1 MTGGRLTSFAIFTPR
16 GRLQDAS
23 RYAAASR
30 VRCAEGGRNAKEGNT
45 AVKMMTTRASGLATA
60 VVLAGLMTTGC
71 ATKNFVR
78 DQVAVVDT
86 RVTGVEGTA
95 KEALDRANAAH
106 KLAEGKFL
114 YEMVL
119 SDDSVKF
126 PVDKDE
132 LSPEA
137 EARLNELVSRLK
149 AENKNVYL
157 EIQGHTDSSGPNNY
171 NDQLGAA
178 RAEAVRKY
186 LAKQGVALNRM
197 GTISYGEEA
206 PVAPNDTPEGR
217 AQNRRVVIVVLT

>member
-1 MTGGRLTSFAIFTPR
+1 MKG
-16 GRLQDAS
+16 
-23 RYAAASR
+23 AALGSA
-30 VRCAEGGRNAKEGNT
+30 
-45 AVKMMTTRASGLATA
+45 LI
-60 VVLAGLMTTGC
+60 LAGLATTGC

-95 KEALDRANAAH
+95 KDALDRANAAH

-126 PVDKDE
+126 PVDKDQ

-137 EARLNELVSRLK
+137 EMRLSELVQRLK
-149 AENKNVYL
+149 SENKNVYL
-157 EIQGHTDSSGPNNY
+157 EIQGHTDASGDEAY
-171 NDQLGAA
+171 NDNLGGS

-197 GTISYGEEA
+197 ATISYGESV
-206 PVAPNDTPEGR
+206 PVAPNDSQDGR
-217 AQNRRVVIVVLT
+217 AQNRRVVVVVLS